1 MRNIMESKMDK
12 QVAAVLADVLGLRE
26 NQIIPELKKADVDQW
41 DSLKQMDLINSL
53 EQQFNV
59 VLEIQDIVRMD
70 SVSNILTV
78 LKERG
83 VAVGD

>member
-1 MRNIMESKMDK
+1 MDK

>member
-1 MRNIMESKMDK
+1 MESKMDK